1 MSERERARP
10 TAAVGHG
17 GVHRAQDD
25 GRRSCERGVSAPE
38 RAGPQRDLARGLA
51 PVSVSYGM
59 HKTLLYLTAYVLGW
73 CGHVTAAAAVAAR
86 PQTWP
91 DAPRT
96 HPDGAEVQ
104 RNRTLW
110 KRKSSQSIVCV
121 ILSLAVLCSLP
132 AATEAFCPNGCDCDD
147 ASLTVNCQN
156 TSLEVVPILLNPR
169 VQTILLTRNR
179 IKALSR
185 ALVFYT
191 DLKEL
196 DISHN
201 DIATLGAK
209 NFESQ
214 KNLAELRVSHNKL
227 SAVEAASL
235 EGLAGLRVLLLSDN
249 LISSVDDGAFRGLVS
264 LIELNLSNNRLKSLR
279 ESSFAA
285 LPSLWTLNL
294 GGNLFDRV
302 PSSSLLNL
310 SSLLEL
316 DLSDNQISQV
326 PGRAF
331 QGAANLAY
339 IRLDKNNISAVNPA
353 AFWGLSELRRLAV
366 ADNRLEQVPTLSFS
380 GLPDLQDLDLS
391 GNLFEELP
399 EDGFNGLASLVSL
412 TVSRCPRLS
421 RVSSEAFLSTVQLET
436 LVLSHNPRL
445 ASLAPTTLTS
455 LLNLRHVDLRACGL
469 LHITPTQVPLQQLA
483 SLMVSGN
490 PLHCN
495 CSMVWLSRIAADD
508 NASLTVDSPTCA
520 SPPNLY
526 GVSLRE
532 LGTGGAGCDGR
543 VGVWTIVICVGV
555 GATGLLIIGVFLCC
569 RLRKRRKKRQKRI
582 LQDKRPWGEVWRMED
597 PLATTRLTPTPMNG
611 DALSHYPLASPTRL
625 RLPPRLPPD
634 HPLHQQ
640 LSLHQQHAPGRA
652 QQCPFATLHPVYHPL
667 LHPPAAAHTSLD
679 SPTHYSDY
687 PPLHAHPRPH
697 TLPNH
702 SSHPAVMPLGP
713 PPPIPPL
720 DEPPNW
726 YATIG
731 SVGGFN
737 DDDEGDKRARG
748 ERDGGALDPPD
759 VTASTPRKVPV
770 TYV

>member
-1 MSERERARP
+1 MSERTRERP
-10 TAAVGHG
+10 TATVGHG
-17 GVHRAQDD
+17 GVHSAQDG
-25 GRRSCERGVSAPE
+25 GRRPCERGVSAPE
-38 RAGPQRDLARGLA
+38 RAGPQRDLVRGPA

-59 HKTLLYLTAYVLGW
+59 HKTLLYLTAHVFGW
-73 CGHVTAAAAVAAR
+73 RGHVTAAAAAAGPR
-86 PQTWP
+86 TWP

-96 HPDGAEVQ
+96 HPDGAEVP

-110 KRKSSQSIVCV
+110 KRKGSQNIVCV
-121 ILSLAVLCSLP
+121 ILSLAVLCSFP

-201 DIATLGAK
+201 DIATLGTK

-214 KNLAELRVSHNKL
+214 KSLAELRVSHNKL
-227 SAVEAASL
+227 GAVEAASL
-235 EGLAGLRVLLLSDN
+235 EGLVGLRVLLLNDN
-249 LISSVDDGAFRGLVS
+249 LIAGVDDGAFRGLVS

-339 IRLDKNNISAVNPA
+339 IRLDKNNISAINPA

-421 RVSSEAFLSTVQLET
+421 RVSSEAFLSTAQLET

-469 LHITPTQVPLQQLA
+469 LHITPTQV
-483 SLMVSGN
+483 
-490 PLHCN
+490 
-495 CSMVWLSRIAADD
+495 
-508 NASLTVDSPTCA
+508 
-520 SPPNLY
+520 
-526 GVSLRE
+526 
-532 LGTGGAGCDGR
+532 
-543 VGVWTIVICVGV
+543 
-555 GATGLLIIGVFLCC
+555 
-569 RLRKRRKKRQKRI
+569 
-582 LQDKRPWGEVWRMED
+582 
-597 PLATTRLTPTPMNG
+597 
-611 DALSHYPLASPTRL
+611 
-625 RLPPRLPPD
+625 RLPPRPTCQFEHDWAGGLCASGHFLILP
-634 HPLHQQ
+634 
-640 LSLHQQHAPGRA
+640 
-652 QQCPFATLHPVYHPL
+652 
-667 LHPPAAAHTSLD
+667 
-679 SPTHYSDY
+679 
-687 PPLHAHPRPH
+687 
-697 TLPNH
+697 
-702 SSHPAVMPLGP
+702 
-713 PPPIPPL
+713 
-720 DEPPNW
+720 
-726 YATIG
+726 
-731 SVGGFN
+731 
-737 DDDEGDKRARG
+737 
-748 ERDGGALDPPD
+748 
-759 VTASTPRKVPV
+759 
-770 TYV
+770 

>member
-1 MSERERARP
+1 MSERERERP
-10 TAAVGHG
+10 PAAIGHG
-17 GVHRAQDD
+17 GGQSAHGG
-25 GRRSCERGVSAPE
+25 GRKACERGVSAPG
-38 RAGPQRDLARGLA
+38 RAGPQRDLARRPSPA
-51 PVSVSYGM
+51 SVSYGM
-59 HKTLLYLTAYVLGW
+59 HQTLLYLTAYVLGW
-73 CGHVTAAAAVAAR
+73 RGHVTAAAGPR
-86 PQTWP
+86 TLPE
-91 DAPRT
+91 APRT
-96 HPDGAEVQ
+96 CSDALEAPW
-104 RNRTLW
+104 NRTVW
-110 KRKSSQSIVCV
+110 KRKSSQSVACV
-121 ILSLAVLCSLP
+121 ILSLAVLCSFP
-132 AATEAFCPNGCDCDD
+132 AATEAFCPIGCDCDD

-201 DIATLGAK
+201 DIATLGSK

-214 KNLAELRVSHNKL
+214 KSLAELRVTHNKL

-235 EGLAGLRVLLLSDN
+235 EGLVGLRVLLLNDN

-264 LIELNLSNNRLKSLR
+264 LIELNLSNNKLKSLR

-421 RVSSEAFLSTVQLET
+421 RVSSEAFLSTAQLET

-445 ASLAPTTLTS
+445 TSLAPTTLTS

-508 NASLTVDSPTCA
+508 NATLTVDSPTCA

-532 LGTGGAGCDGR
+532 LGTSGAGCDGR

-569 RLRKRRKKRQKRI
+569 RLRKRRKKRQKRV

-597 PLATTRLTPTPMNG
+597 PLAATRLTPTPMNG

-640 LSLHQQHAPGRA
+640 LSLHQQHPGARA

-667 LHPPAAAHTSLD
+667 LHPPAAHTSLD
-679 SPTHYSDY
+679 SPTHYGDY
-687 PPLHAHPRPH
+687 APLHAHPRPH

-731 SVGGFN
+731 SVGGFD
-737 DDDEGDKRARG
+737 DDDEGEKRRARG
-748 ERDGGALDPPD
+748 ERDGAALAPPD
-759 VTASTPRKVPV
+759 VTAATPRKVPV